1 MSYDNLSSVS
11 QNVLK
16 FYQQLTGEERRIPF
30 IFDDFHFCRS
40 RVIGLDMTENRI
52 FTLCR
57 MIIWVVFLRMFWN
70 FISSLPVKRGG
81 SLSFLVGTI
90 SNVLVMEIGW
100 TDVGSG
106 GYILVSCAHSN
117 TSLFFVSDLIDFLV
131 NQIVGMIFK
140 TNSDKSFYVRK
151 DVSQYWKYLGIVF
164 GICHNIFFLL
174 TGTCLLKHK
183 YLYNICFVLIFSTY
197 VFRVHTAVRCNI
209 CDFHGKAVPGGI
221 HCICFCFYRKKTV
234 LNVGIISKLTMFK
247 LVQVVY

>member
-57 MIIWVVFLRMFWN
+57 MITWVVFLRTFWNFFSSLPVKRGGSLSFLTIFTFAVPELLDLIWPENMIFTLCRMITWVVFLRMFWN

-81 SLSFLVGTI
+81 SLSFLVGPI

-117 TSLFFVSDLIDFLV
+117 TSL
-131 NQIVGMIFK
+131 
-140 TNSDKSFYVRK
+140 
-151 DVSQYWKYLGIVF
+151 
-164 GICHNIFFLL
+164 LL
-174 TGTCLLKHK
+174 LLSLPNKVWGT
-183 YLYNICFVLIFSTY
+183 Y
-197 VFRVHTAVRCNI
+197 
-209 CDFHGKAVPGGI
+209 
-221 HCICFCFYRKKTV
+221 CFCSVSY
-234 LNVGIISKLTMFK
+234 
-247 LVQVVY
+247 